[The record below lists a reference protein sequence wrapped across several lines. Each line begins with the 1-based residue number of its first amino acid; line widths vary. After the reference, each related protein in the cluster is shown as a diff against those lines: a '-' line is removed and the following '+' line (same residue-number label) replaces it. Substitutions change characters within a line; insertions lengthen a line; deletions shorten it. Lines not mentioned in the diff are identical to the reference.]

1 MVVPFSLAVISAVG
15 SKEEACSDF
24 NSHPA
29 PVGLDPASLESW
41 CVAFLMQGLSLST
54 HRTSAKAQCSSGVLS
69 APGQAP
75 SVRITVWN
83 LCLFAIFLTQ
93 SIHHRNI
100 KVYLSC
106 IRDSMWSRG
115 LQIPLRTI
123 CVYNR
128 EIWGGSN
135 NLRVCCPP
143 LDHHLQIA
151 YIIMLIWQSLNMD
164 CPDHCMFWTA
174 CTLGYFGFLYLAEF
188 TVPSLASFSALLHLH
203 PHWSGCLSPLCSSSH
218 DNVSCAVGQCPRPPL
233 YALRLSRTASCTSH

>member
-1 MVVPFSLAVISAVG
+1 MPFSLAVISAVG

-75 SVRITVWN
+75 PVRITVWN

-106 IRDSMWSRG
+106 IRG
-115 LQIPLRTI
+115 LHVEQRFADPLK
-123 CVYNR
+123 
-128 EIWGGSN
+128 N
-135 NLRVCCPP
+135 NLC
-143 LDHHLQIA
+143 LQQGNLGGIK
-151 YIIMLIWQSLNMD
+151 QSQGL
-164 CPDHCMFWTA
+164 
-174 CTLGYFGFLYLAEF
+174 
-188 TVPSLASFSALLHLH
+188 
-203 PHWSGCLSPLCSSSH
+203 SSSTRSPITDSIYH
-218 DNVSCAVGQCPRPPL
+218 NVDLAVLKHGLPGSLHVLDSL
-233 YALRLSRTASCTSH
+233 YSWLF